1 MVRFEQK
8 IVNGTV
14 ILCDDSGPSISDL
27 PDELRCHL
35 SSDKLKDMGEEVDK
49 MARKAIPDG
58 SAKRQHCRRC

>member
-27 PDELRCHL
+27 PAELRCHL
-35 SSDKLKDMGEEVDK
+35 SSDKLKDMGEEVDR
-49 MARKAIPDG
+49 MAR
-58 SAKRQHCRRC
+58 